1 MLGTSYNADNFANS
15 IGFPT
20 DEMET
25 VENPPG
31 PTITTV
37 ADFRKVIEGSFEKHH
52 VIEDFSIPCNAA
64 KVYRTGLA
72 FAAVKIGTKE
82 YPLYEEFEKT
92 MQVPYNLVLLKTLST
107 YRSRLNTSYTAPSP
121 HLSLLSL
128 NSSIGIY
135 FEQFKLFKT

>member
-1 MLGTSYNADNFANS
+1 MLGSSYNADNFANS

-52 VIEDFSIPCNAA
+52 VIEDFSIPYNAA

-72 FAAVKIGTKE
+72 FAAFKIGTKE

-92 MQVPYNLVLLKTLST
+92 MQVP
-107 YRSRLNTSYTAPSP
+107 
-121 HLSLLSL
+121 
-128 NSSIGIY
+128 
-135 FEQFKLFKT
+135 